1 MQFEFA
7 SEEVLLL
14 EKGFSLHALSE
25 VQGGGLCPSTL
36 FGFFVLYRIGNL
48 PSLILLNHLVSILVF
63 INKNKSMN
71 LIFLSGNC
79 WPVLFEISGLFFLLI
94 SLFCSCLKKRIF
106 PNCQSKT
113 FFSTKD
119 TSLKVAVRTQDDEGQ
134 LDLGK
139 VDNFFPL

>member
-71 LIFLSGNC
+71 LIFYL
-79 WPVLFEISGLFFLLI
+79 EIADQFSLKFLGCFSSWYLFFAVAWKNESFLI
-94 SLFCSCLKKRIF
+94 ANPKRFFYQRYKPKSCSQ
-106 PNCQSKT
+106 NT
-113 FFSTKD
+113 GWW
-119 TSLKVAVRTQDDEGQ
+119 RTIRFRESR
-134 LDLGK
+134 
-139 VDNFFPL
+139 